1 MKNDDKIHKERFF
14 KVLSKAALPLA
25 QSKSGKSKTSGSSS
39 GKRTR
44 QRKPA
49 NASD

>member
-1 MKNDDKIHKERFF
+1 MKNTDKINKTRLF
-14 KVLSKAALPLA
+14 KVLSKAAFPLA
-25 QSKSGKSKTSGSSS
+25 QSKAGKSKTSDSSS